1 MVALSM
7 LKLSKKAD
15 YGLIAVKH
23 LAMHIADGTCS
34 AKDIAEAYN
43 IPPKL
48 MAKVL
53 QRLAK
58 RGLLESQHGINGGYA
73 LARDPAAIT
82 AFEVI
87 NAIEGPL
94 MITSCFT
101 QRGECFQTVR
111 CTVREPLR
119 RVNESIVNVLNTITI
134 SELAAS

>member
-1 MVALSM
+1 M
-7 LKLSKKAD
+7 LRLSKKAD

-23 LAMHIADGTCS
+23 LAMQADHHTCS
-34 AKDIAEAYN
+34 SKDIAEAYD

-58 RGLLESQHGINGGYA
+58 QGLLESQHGINGGYA
-73 LARDPAAIT
+73 LARAASEIT

-94 MITSCFT
+94 MITSCYT
-101 QRGECFQTVR
+101 QRGACFQTLR

-119 RVNESIVNVLNTITI
+119 RVNESILNVLNTITI

>member
-1 MVALSM
+1 M
-7 LKLSKKAD
+7 LRLSKKAD

-23 LAMHIADGTCS
+23 LAMHSRDGSYS
-34 AKDIAEAYN
+34 AKDIAEAYS

-58 RGLLESQHGINGGYA
+58 QGLLESQHGINGGYT
-73 LARDPAAIT
+73 LARDPSEMT

-101 QRGECFQTVR
+101 QRGQCFQTLR

-119 RVNESIVNVLNTITI
+119 RVNESILNVLNTITI